1 MAATAIRSCGTSA
14 ATNQAITSRAPRKA
28 NTCRIAEPASGSSRW
43 APTWPARW
51 GPPCPGAPHRWSP
64 ARSRGDVRH
73 VFAAPD
79 RARERLGFT
88 ARTGLEAGT
97 REFAGAVLRQ
107 RARAS
112 G

>member
-1 MAATAIRSCGTSA
+1 
-14 ATNQAITSRAPRKA
+14 
-28 NTCRIAEPASGSSRW
+28 
-43 APTWPARW
+43 
-51 GPPCPGAPHRWSP
+51 
-64 ARSRGDVRH
+64 VRH

-88 ARTGLEAGT
+88 ARTGLEAGM